1 MGERKRIKAII
12 FDKDGTLLA
21 FDPFWAKV
29 ADAVLT
35 ALAKQLDVAHY
46 LKVTPQY
53 ARKLIREKKLPAA
66 MKRAVGLRGC
76 VTEESSIIRKGTF
89 KQLAEA
95 INAVLMEAKAPVRLS
110 EQELETRFVQAAE
123 VGDIRPTCDGLHE
136 LLERLR
142 GKGILLF
149 LVTTDIPSITFRCLD
164 GLGITGCFREIIA
177 DDGKMPPKP
186 DPAAICYLL
195 KKYRISPDEVCMV
208 GDTQTDM
215 DFARNGGILGISVGE
230 GAANNLGNAQIAN
243 VSCLE
248 TVIQ

>member
-46 LKVTPQY
+46 LNK
-53 ARKLIREKKLPAA
+53 

-95 INAVLMEAKAPVRLS
+95 INAVLMEAKAPARLS

-195 KKYRISPDEVCMV
+195 NKYRISPDEVCMV